1 MPEPSVEQSG
11 FDGQFFAVAVRELPI
26 SVPTPTMQWRT
37 GSVGGQQEW
46 NPLRHGG
53 RDVAALFRK
62 ASDVHAHA
70 VREIGELPVSA
81 RIARDFR
88 ELRRNQFA

>member
-1 MPEPSVEQSG
+1 MPEPSVGQRG
-11 FDGQFFAVAVRELPI
+11 VDGQFFAVEVRELPI

-46 NPLRHGG
+46 NPLRQGD

-62 ASDVHAHA
+62 ASDVLAHA
-70 VREIGELPVSA
+70 VWEISELSASA

-88 ELRRNQFA
+88 EVRRNQFA